1 MIKELKHLSYEEK
14 VLEIWSV
21 TKYKPFTYITHF
33 QLSASNQTQEEKSFL
48 IVLSENLFVVINFG
62 NIFVNLRMLKP

>member
-1 MIKELKHLSYEEK
+1 MIKELKHLSCEEK

-21 TKYKPFTYITHF
+21 IKYKPFTYITPF
-33 QLSASNQTQEEKSFL
+33 SALCIKSDTGEKNFF
-48 IVLSENLFVVINFG
+48 IVLSENQFVVINFG

>member
-14 VLEIWSV
+14 VLEIWPV
-21 TKYKPFTYITHF
+21 IKYKPFTYVTCF
-33 QLSASNQTQEEKSFL
+33 QLSVSNQMQKEKKFF

-62 NIFVNLRMLKP
+62 NFFVNPRMLKP